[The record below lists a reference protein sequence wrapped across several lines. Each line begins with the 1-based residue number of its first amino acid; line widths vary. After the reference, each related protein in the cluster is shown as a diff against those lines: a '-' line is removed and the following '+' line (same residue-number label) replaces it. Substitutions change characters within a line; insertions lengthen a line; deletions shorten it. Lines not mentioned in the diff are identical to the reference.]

1 MIEAINKFLNRKS
14 LKYIRQEWGEENNK
28 KRDFKNIRV
37 LFDYLKEGEEDRE
50 GKTFYI
56 DDQTWEDLNMNE
68 VYSKLDRTFSFCG
81 KQALYN
87 ILRRPF
93 LKEKALKER
102 DSIIDFFKDN
112 EEAREKL
119 LLELSKLDV
128 RDTGAVELF
137 FNKLEGNRIL
147 KIVCNILALI
157 PIVLGVLI
165 YIYGIKS
172 KFTMYLLMSTFLNG
186 IIHYKAE
193 GKLNY
198 KITAMSTLGRM
209 IKVGKNISKLNVDE
223 ICSYK
228 SKLEEKCNKTMKIFK
243 NTYSLIQIKGL
254 DEVMEY
260 FNLVFLVRERDYLST
275 VDEINKYQKE
285 LKEIY
290 MILGELDAIISIA
303 SFREQYGE
311 RYTKPILKEEG
322 KFLKTKNIA
331 HPIIENPI
339 PNSIEMINKGIILT
353 GSNMSGKSTFLR
365 TLGVNALLA
374 QTIYMCNAESY
385 EGSYFKIITSISPED
400 NLASGKSYYFGEVEA
415 LLRIINSDEE
425 KVPTLSLIDEIFRG
439 TNPVERVSAAKEILK
454 YFSSHNTL
462 VAVATHDL
470 ELPKLLKDRYNS
482 YYFREEVEGNE
493 LKFDYLIKE
502 GISPT
507 KNAIRILRM
516 VGYPQEI
523 VDNAEADISTCE

>member
-1 MIEAINKFLNRKS
+1 
-14 LKYIRQEWGEENNK
+14 
-28 KRDFKNIRV
+28 
-37 LFDYLKEGEEDRE
+37 
-50 GKTFYI
+50 
-56 DDQTWEDLNMNE
+56 
-68 VYSKLDRTFSFCG
+68 
-81 KQALYN
+81 
-87 ILRRPF
+87 
-93 LKEKALKER
+93 
-102 DSIIDFFKDN
+102 
-112 EEAREKL
+112 
-119 LLELSKLDV
+119 
-128 RDTGAVELF
+128 
-137 FNKLEGNRIL
+137 
-147 KIVCNILALI
+147 
-157 PIVLGVLI
+157 
-165 YIYGIKS
+165 
-172 KFTMYLLMSTFLNG
+172 MSTFLNG

-198 KITAMSTLGRM
+198 RITAMSTLGRM

-260 FNLVFLVRERDYLST
+260 FNLVFLVRERDYL
-275 VDEINKYQKE
+275 
-285 LKEIY
+285 
-290 MILGELDAIISIA
+290 
-303 SFREQYGE
+303 
-311 RYTKPILKEEG
+311 
-322 KFLKTKNIA
+322 
-331 HPIIENPI
+331 
-339 PNSIEMINKGIILT
+339 EMINKGIILT